1 MTTPAR
7 PLLSICIPCRK
18 RWPEAFGL
26 IAEAQV
32 QLLPEGSVEV
42 CISLSGVED
51 VPSELAGL
59 ALSGVSTQLS
69 GSDVSFGDNLRSS
82 VGMARGEWCVIMGD
96 DDRISASDMRMLIEE
111 IAGLPPEVRM
121 TTLGVI
127 GRPRKNQVPR
137 RSVAMR
143 CGSMSGLLFRRNEL
157 LETLQHAEA
166 VFPGSIYPQIWAG
179 LSHCDVK
186 AVPVLRA
193 EVHFGG
199 SSTHAAD
206 AFFDHMS
213 RPHDFGV
220 GERLF
225 WAMKGGNEG
234 LLTVAE
240 REILLLNIFA
250 WSQAIRKRLSDSN
263 EAALATAFTEQV
275 RRSGESH
282 CGRRRTTLMLSFASA
297 FLRVQALME
306 RFKNPSGIDRIGSRR
321 SEPSG

>member
-1 MTTPAR
+1 MTTLAR

-26 IAEAQV
+26 VAEARIQS
-32 QLLPEGSVEV
+32 LPEGSVEV
-42 CISLSGVED
+42 CISLSGVEE
-51 VPSELAGL
+51 VPSELMGL
-59 ALSGVSTQLS
+59 ASSGVSTQLS

-82 VGMARGEWCVIMGD
+82 VGLARGEWCLIMGD
-96 DDRISASDMRMLIEE
+96 DDRISAPDVRMLIEQ
-111 IAGLPPEVRM
+111 IACLPPDVRM
-121 TTLGVI
+121 ATLGVI
-127 GRPRKNQVPR
+127 GRPRKREVPR

-157 LETLQHAEA
+157 LETLQHAEVA
-166 VFPGSIYPQIWAG
+166 FPGAIYPQIWAG

-186 AVPVLRA
+186 AVPILGA

-199 SSTHAAD
+199 SSTHAAQ

-234 LLTVAE
+234 RLTIAE
-240 REILLLNIFA
+240 REILILNIFV
-250 WSQAIRKRLSDSN
+250 WSQAIKKRLIDSN
-263 EAALATAFTEQV
+263 EPVLATTFTEQV
-275 RRSGESH
+275 RRSAESH
-282 CGRRRTTLMLSFASA
+282 CGRPRTTVFMSFASA
-297 FLRVQALME
+297 FLRVQAMVE
-306 RFKNPSGIDRIGSRR
+306 RFKNPSVIDRSGIRR
-321 SEPSG
+321 SARSG